1 MTHFTENGQP
11 YSPGMAFAAGAAI
24 MVGSY
29 LAVAAV
35 RGMVE
40 RNERKEMKR

>member
-1 MTHFTENGQP
+1 MTARLENGQP
-11 YSPGMAFAAGAAI
+11 YSPALAFAAGAAI

-40 RNERKEMKR
+40 NGERKGMGR